1 MLRHCVPRNDER
13 GWEKMNAA
21 GLPQDIVFSVSQIT
35 DLIKEILET
44 SFRTITIEGEI
55 SNWRPSAAGHIYF
68 TLKDNAAQIKAVIFR
83 GAAMKLNFRP
93 KDGDKVRCT
102 GSLSVYAPQGNYQI
116 IVNTMEIAG
125 AGNILQMLE
134 ERKRKLAAEGLFDDS
149 RKKPLPAMP
158 KTIGV
163 VTSPTGAA
171 IRDILNVTKRRN
183 PGMNIIVLPAIV
195 QGDGAAQ
202 TICKMIEI
210 ANFYQLCDLLIVG
223 RGGGSLEDLLPF
235 SEESV
240 VRAVAASRIPTISA
254 VGHEIDWALCDYAAD
269 RRAPTPSAAAEMAV
283 PLLADIQQNLA
294 TYKDN
299 FYNIIKQ
306 RTNNARLMVKAF
318 NPESLEVRFRNIQ
331 QPLLNRFAAA
341 REALPQNLQE
351 KIRDLR
357 VRIKQN
363 VTVLENASPQTI
375 FDRGYSMVTGPDGKV
390 VRDAAALNVGDK
402 LVITPARGKITA
414 TADKIE
420 I

>member
-1 MLRHCVPRNDER
+1 
-13 GWEKMNAA
+13 MNAA

-149 RKKPLPAMP
+149 RKKPLPTMP

-210 ANFYQLCDLLIVG
+210 ANFYELCDLLIVG

-341 REALPQNLQE
+341 REALPQNLQD

>member
-1 MLRHCVPRNDER
+1 
-13 GWEKMNAA
+13 MNAPELA
-21 GLPQDIVFSVSQIT
+21 QDIVFSVSQIT

-68 TLKDNAAQIKAVIFR
+68 TLKDNNAQIKAVLFR

-116 IVNTMEIAG
+116 IVNTMQIAG

-134 ERKRKLAAEGLFDDS
+134 ERKRKLAAEGLFDEN

-183 PGMNIIVLPAIV
+183 PGMNVIVLPAIV
-195 QGDGAAQ
+195 QGEGAAQ
-202 TICKMIEI
+202 TICRMIEI
-210 ANFYQLCDLLIVG
+210 ANFYQLCDVLIVG

-240 VRAVAASRIPTISA
+240 VRALAASEIPTISA

-283 PLLADIQQNLA
+283 PLLADLQQDLA
-294 TYKDN
+294 AYKDN

-306 RTNNARLMVKAF
+306 KTEKARLLVRSF
-318 NPESLEVRFRNIQ
+318 NTENLEVRFRNIQ

-341 REALPQNLQE
+341 REALPQNLQD

-357 VRIKQN
+357 VRIAQSR
-363 VTVLENASPQTI
+363 TVLENASPQTI
-375 FDRGYSMVTGPDGKV
+375 FDRGYSMVTDAQGKV
-390 VRDAAALNVGDK
+390 VRNAAAVAVDDK
-402 LVITPARGKITA
+402 LIITPAHGKIETKV
-414 TADKIE
+414 TGIGD
-420 I
+420 

>member
-1 MLRHCVPRNDER
+1 
-13 GWEKMNAA
+13 MNAA
-21 GLPQDIVFSVSQIT
+21 DLPQNKVFSVSQIT

-83 GAAMKLNFRP
+83 GAAMRLNFRP
-93 KDGDKVRCT
+93 KDGDKVRCS

-134 ERKRKLAAEGLFDDS
+134 ERKRKLAAEGLFDES
-149 RKKPLPAMP
+149 RKKALPAMP

-183 PGMNIIVLPAIV
+183 PGVNITLLPAIV

-210 ANFYQLCDLLIVG
+210 ANFYKLCDVLIVG

-240 VRAVAASRIPTISA
+240 VRAVAASEIPTISA

-294 TYKDN
+294 AYKDEL
-299 FYNIIKQ
+299 YNTIKA
-306 RTNNARLMVKAF
+306 RTERTRLMVRAF

-341 REALPQNLQE
+341 REALSENLQN

-357 VRIKQN
+357 VRLSQN
-363 VTVLENASPQTI
+363 VTILENASPQTI
-375 FDRGYSMVTGPDGKV
+375 FDRGYSMVTDASGKV
-390 VRDAAALNVGDK
+390 VRDTAALNVGDK
-402 LVITPARGKITA
+402 LLITPARGKIEA
-414 TADKIE
+414 NVVQIE
-420 I
+420 